1 MAASSSLGLIL
12 WNPYSGF
19 AAVLLTLILLA
30 AGAGLILLG
39 ARSDSA
45 VRLPTPGKALRV
57 VILLVWALSILLVLP
72 LFRQI
77 AQDTGQSSL
86 FIGPVFPITLATAFC
101 SFFAI
106 AYFTRASGMLAAI
119 GSGLA
124 GAAAGPMVFELPF
137 VLIITPVVTTRVP
150 HPVFLFSVFL
160 VAILTTL
167 ALPTFSSRFS
177 VTRYSL
183 YFMGAMFLAFA
194 AWALLD
200 GYAPPSDPASF
211 SLNAAS
217 KVLGFA
223 AVVASFSGGLERAKK
238 PTQSQIA
245 EGQAL

>member
-12 WNPYSGF
+12 WDPYSGL
-19 AAVLLTLILLA
+19 AAVVLALILLA
-30 AGAGLILLG
+30 VGVGLILLG
-39 ARSDSA
+39 ARSKGG
-45 VRLPTPGKALRV
+45 VRLPTPGKVLKV
-57 VILLVWALSILLVLP
+57 VMVFVWALSILLVLP

-86 FIGPVFPITLATAFC
+86 FIGPVFPITLAA
-101 SFFAI
+101 SFFSFLAI
-106 AYFTRASGMLAAI
+106 AYFTRRGGMLAAL

-137 VLIITPVVTTRVP
+137 VLIIAPVVTTRVP
-150 HPVFLFSVFL
+150 HPLFLFSVFL

-183 YFMGAMFLAFA
+183 YSLGTMFVVFA

-211 SLNAAS
+211 SLNAVS

-223 AVVASFSGGLERAKK
+223 AVVASFSGIPARAEK
-238 PTQSQIA
+238 PTQGQTV

>member
-1 MAASSSLGLIL
+1 MAAGSSLGLIL
-12 WNPYSGF
+12 WDPYSGS
-19 AAVLLTLILLA
+19 AAILLTLVVLA
-30 AGAGLILLG
+30 LGAGLVFLG
-39 ARSDSA
+39 ARSQAA
-45 VRLPTPGKALRV
+45 VKLPTPGKALKV
-57 VILLVWALSILLVLP
+57 VIVLVWVLSILLVLP
-72 LFRQI
+72 LFRQV

-86 FIGPVFPITLATAFC
+86 FIGPVFPVTLAAAFC

-106 AYFTRASGMLAAI
+106 AYLARGSGMLAAI

-137 VLIITPVVTTRVP
+137 VLIITPMVTTRVP

-160 VAILTTL
+160 VVILTTL

-183 YFMGAMFLAFA
+183 YSLGAMFVVFA

-211 SLNAAS
+211 FLNAVS

-223 AVVASFSGGLERAKK
+223 AVAASFSGGAGRVQKQTR
-238 PTQSQIA
+238 TQVA